1 MDSSKSKIAV
11 EKKLNVPISA
21 DQTLPKHQQDKDLK
35 FTRKGKCTKLNLR
48 AILKKKLVKKKQNL
62 D

>member
-11 EKKLNVPISA
+11 EKKLNVPTS
-21 DQTLPKHQQDKDLK
+21 DQILLRHQQDKDLK
-35 FTRKGKCTKLNLR
+35 FTRKGKRTRLNLR